1 MRRVGIAALL
11 VAGGGA
17 GAAAGAPTAIG
28 WALAGEGVEAARIGW
43 CAEGMCLTG
52 LTRGEATAA
61 GVVLRWDRA
70 VRAVDVSVPLA
81 TVMAAGKGAGEG
93 AGETG
98 GGGGGSWAATL
109 LTRVDVEN
117 VVIVGAPVPPLSGQ
131 VWPTRALTGEGVTV
145 EGSTVRAT
153 VPTEYGS
160 LDLAASP
167 GEGGI
172 VLEVGCAACRLP
184 APSEADTDLVLPPVR
199 ATGTWA
205 DGALTGTV
213 RIGTVEA
220 GIVARPTA
228 GADGAAPAGGT
239 ATVTLPE
246 TPIADVYAVFASIVP
261 ELGRARIGG
270 TVRAEAD
277 VAWPFALTRLDP
289 HIADFTVDGLVP
301 DGLAGGTF
309 SFRAVNAAGDE
320 GLVTTGEGTSGW
332 VSLATVG
339 PWLPAAVIAAEDAA
353 FREHPGYSV
362 EGMRDAAAKNAEEGA
377 VVRGGSTLTQQLAKN
392 LFLDGTRSYARKL
405 RELLYAVEL
414 ERELGKRRILEVYLN
429 VVEFG
434 PGLRGARAAAQ
445 TYFLKE
451 PAGLL
456 PEEAAWLASILRF
469 PRTAWRTQY
478 LTDRPDDRRVDW
490 ILENLRGVPEEARLA
505 AVGRPVRLV
514 PPP

>member
-1 MRRVGIAALL
+1 
-11 VAGGGA
+11 
-17 GAAAGAPTAIG
+17 
-28 WALAGEGVEAARIGW
+28 
-43 CAEGMCLTG
+43 MCLTG
-52 LTRGEATAA
+52 VTRGEATAA
-61 GVVLRWDRA
+61 GAVLRWDRA

-81 TVMAAGKGAGEG
+81 TVMAAGKAGAGG
-93 AGETG
+93 DD
-98 GGGGGSWAATL
+98 GGSWAATL

-117 VVIVGAPVPPLSGQ
+117 AVIVGAPVPPLSGQ

-414 ERELGKRRILEVYLN
+414 EQELGKRRILELYVN